1 MTNATSRATDTL
13 YCWHF
18 RMLAVSLL
26 FAACGSTR
34 VPRRRKDGAKASS
47 AGSAQSVDA
56 KQTYLKL
63 CSGCHGVDARG
74 SQQAPGLSDNPNL
87 RGRSVGS
94 LHTLIRN
101 GFPAAG
107 MPPFDLPNPT
117 LDSLGAL
124 ILSLNSS

>member
-1 MTNATSRATDTL
+1 MTDAKSRATDTL
-13 YCWHF
+13 CRWRF
-18 RMLAVSLL
+18 RTLGISLL
-26 FAACGSTR
+26 FAACGSSLL
-34 VPRRRKDGAKASS
+34 PLWGQEGANPSSVSS
-47 AGSAQSVDA
+47 AQTADA

-87 RGRSVGS
+87 RGRSLGS

-107 MPPFDLPNPT
+107 MPPFDL
-117 LDSLGAL
+117 
-124 ILSLNSS
+124 